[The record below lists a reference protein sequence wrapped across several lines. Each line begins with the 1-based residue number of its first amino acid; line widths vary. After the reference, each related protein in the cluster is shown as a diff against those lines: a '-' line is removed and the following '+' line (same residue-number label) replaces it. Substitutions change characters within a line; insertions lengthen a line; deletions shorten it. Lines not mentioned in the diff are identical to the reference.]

1 MGWGVYSGIGDDEK
15 GADECLPTLRTHS
28 LDGVVVPDSV
38 LKEWRRRKG
47 LGAPA
52 EQTVQQSTVAKGGG
66 AEVAIG
72 GRFSSPASPRPG
84 ATLSRCLRRIKKMA
98 PLDERGM
105 WLLNNLLSQTRVEDQ
120 EELCWSV
127 QDKLSKRKGALIR
140 SKDRLK
146 LECDRRCVFTRA
158 TNEVRT
164 TSAMTAQVNR
174 CNILAT
180 VVKEHQ
186 NARRSNDQSRRHR
199 QPPDNTNSAANTAP
213 LAPPSTTAD
222 RRKDKGALR
231 GKEVAK
237 EKEVAREITSS
248 NEKEGSNDRRVSKA
262 EGRGSPPEYPSSIL
276 LSINMAKMRSS
287 GEIVA
292 AGGDATL
299 PRRAGRKRPN
309 RTRNAPFARHGGLLQ
324 VAASEECVVPP
335 ASSSLHG
342 RDVPALAEGAPV
354 AVGRTKGGR
363 YQKKKPMGRVGRLGL
378 PSISERYGASV
389 MENWVQSPVALKLER
404 PRCKSVAIAHLDQPA
419 YRKYM
424 EAVIR
429 VRAAQTRRRW
439 QQSTR
444 DDTDGVGHGVTGCS
458 KGTTNDCGIILTN
471 QQEGKTTLGC
481 SCHLCDV
488 EPRGFNSQ
496 SPPKISLPTSCSNL
510 GGGGKGMFGR
520 TSCEIEKRLR
530 HGEDDEREEFSR
542 ARLRTPTKTTSRAP
556 GHGSD
561 ISKIA
566 TADEILTSEGL
577 GLRSKGARK
586 VFKQTQ
592 RLLEALRTPSESCQY
607 DPETGARRNCGG
619 GNIGGHSSVV
629 VHYHQ
634 SHSGSGP
641 ATEGDRLHR
650 GGGGDP
656 GGDAKVT
663 DPKFSDIGM
672 WRAPRGN
679 RSARLKEVLDC
690 VAPPHTVRIE
700 CEIILH
706 ESLSRAGDR
715 REGNGGTSGGGSG
728 TWDDFVFAWECL
740 GDGILAGRAL
750 SGHWEHAHQD
760 GSDHNPTNGRLQR
773 AADDLLSDGLM
784 RALLSTRCYRPP
796 GRDQL
801 FVEWLDELLEVVRT
815 HVRRACL
822 RVPVQHG
829 LTAGLEWFQ
838 EWKVDY
844 HQIQG

>member
-1 MGWGVYSGIGDDEK
+1 
-15 GADECLPTLRTHS
+15 
-28 LDGVVVPDSV
+28 
-38 LKEWRRRKG
+38 
-47 LGAPA
+47 
-52 EQTVQQSTVAKGGG
+52 
-66 AEVAIG
+66 
-72 GRFSSPASPRPG
+72 
-84 ATLSRCLRRIKKMA
+84 
-98 PLDERGM
+98 
-105 WLLNNLLSQTRVEDQ
+105 QTRVEDQ

-146 LECDRRCVFTRA
+146 LECDRRCVFTRTA
-158 TNEVRT
+158 NEVRT
-164 TSAMTAQVNR
+164 TSAMTAEANR
-174 CNILAT
+174 CNMLAT
-180 VVKEHQ
+180 IVKEHQ
-186 NARRSNDQSRRHR
+186 NARRCNDQSRRHR
-199 QPPDNTNSAANTAP
+199 QPPDKANSAATTAP
-213 LAPPSTTAD
+213 LASPSFTAD
-222 RRKDKGALR
+222 RRKGKGALR
-231 GKEVAK
+231 GKEAAK
-237 EKEVAREITSS
+237 EKEVASRITCLKG
-248 NEKEGSNDRRVSKA
+248 KEGLNDRRVSKA
-262 EGRGSPPEYPSSIL
+262 EGRGSLPERASPIL
-276 LSINMAKMRSS
+276 LSINVAKMQSS
-287 GEIVA
+287 GEIGA

-299 PRRAGRKRPN
+299 PRRAERKRPK
-309 RTRNAPFARHGGLLQ
+309 RTRNVPFARHGGLLQ
-324 VAASEECVVPP
+324 VAVSEECVVPP
-335 ASSSLHG
+335 SSFSLHG
-342 RDVPALAEGAPV
+342 RDVPALAEGVPV
-354 AVGRTKGGR
+354 AAGGVRGGR
-363 YQKKKPMGRVGRLGL
+363 YQKKKPTGRVGRLGL

-389 MENWVQSPVALKLER
+389 IENWVQSPVALKLER

-419 YRKYM
+419 YRAYM
-424 EAVIR
+424 EEITR
-429 VRAAQTRRRW
+429 VGAAQTRRRW
-439 QQSTR
+439 RQSTR
-444 DDTDGVGHGVTGCS
+444 DDTDGAGQGVTGCW
-458 KGTTNDCGIILTN
+458 KGNTNDCSNILTN
-471 QQEGKTTLGC
+471 QQEGKTAVGW
-481 SCHLCDV
+481 SSHRCDV
-488 EPRGFNSQ
+488 ETRVFNSQ
-496 SPPKISLPTSCSNL
+496 QPHPISLATCSKL

-520 TSCEIEKRLR
+520 TRCEMENRLP
-530 HGEDDEREEFSR
+530 HGEDDERGDLGR
-542 ARLRTPTKTTSRAP
+542 TRLRTLATTTSRPP

-561 ISKIA
+561 SSTIA

-577 GLRSKGARK
+577 ELRSKGARK

-592 RLLEALRTPSESCQY
+592 RLLEALRTPSESCQC

-641 ATEGDRLHR
+641 ATVRDRFHR

-663 DPKFSDIGM
+663 DPKFSDGGV

-706 ESLSRAGDR
+706 ESLSRAGDG

-750 SGHWEHAHQD
+750 SGYWEYAHQD
-760 GSDHNPTNGRLQR
+760 GSDHNPTNGRLRR

-838 EWKVDY
+838 E
-844 HQIQG
+844 